1 MERIARQARSAID
14 KVVEPGKRVSRSEER
29 RKALEKDRYRSGYD
43 QIDWGSNRE
52 AAAQEE
58 LERWR
63 AIEAVRKS
71 EAYFAILG
79 LPPCPKCKAKVEY
92 VEGPPEKFRMCRHAW
107 WALQF
112 MPQVRSVIQGAARVD
127 GKEVEFVDDFPCC

>member
-1 MERIARQARSAID
+1 MFDPSGLPSSFGKTEAEMERIARQARSAID
-14 KVVEPGKRVSRSEER
+14 KVVEPGKQVSRSEER

-92 VEGPPEKFRMCRHAW
+92 VEGPRRSFACVATRGGPSSSCR
-107 WALQF
+107 
-112 MPQVRSVIQGAARVD
+112 
-127 GKEVEFVDDFPCC
+127 K